1 MVVLWGRRFLM
12 SEVTLCRCGPATL
25 MASVSTAA
33 ALPRTFLH
41 EETFEM

>member
-1 MVVLWGRRFLM
+1 
-12 SEVTLCRCGPATL
+12 
-25 MASVSTAA
+25 MASVGGMMSSVDAAA